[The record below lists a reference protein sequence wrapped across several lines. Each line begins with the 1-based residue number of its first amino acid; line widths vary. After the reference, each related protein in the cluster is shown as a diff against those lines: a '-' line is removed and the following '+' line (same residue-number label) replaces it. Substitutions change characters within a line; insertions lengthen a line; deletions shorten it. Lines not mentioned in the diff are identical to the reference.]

1 MLSSIKKFISL
12 FLSALRGTDEEFTSG
27 SIDRAIFLLAIP
39 MIAEM
44 ILEAVFAVVDMYFVS
59 KISVNAVATVGLTES
74 MMMLI
79 YSVAIGMAMATTA
92 IVARR
97 IGAKENKRA
106 ADAGFQAIFLATIA
120 GVSIGIAGF
129 LFSEEL
135 LYAMGGDD
143 TMVHEGV
150 GFTRIMFA
158 GNISIMLIFLINAIF
173 RGAGDASIAM
183 WSLSIANGLNII
195 LDPLLIFGWGPIPA
209 FGIDGAAMAT
219 VTGRSIGIIFQIY
232 FLIRGTDRI
241 RITAE
246 NIVIRMKTIWEI
258 IRIST
263 TGIWQFLVETA
274 SWIFLIRIIAGFGMD
289 AVAGYQ
295 IAFRVIVFT
304 ILPAWGLSNAAA
316 TLVGQNLGAKSPER
330 AERSVWRTAQFTM
343 IFLGLIS
350 VVFYFGAELVIGLFE
365 AANVPSVLEIGT
377 KGLKIICFGY
387 LFFAYGMV
395 ITQAFNGAGDTKTP
409 FFINFFVFWIFQIP
423 LAYYLSKELG
433 LNEIGVFVMIAVA
446 HSVHAIVSV
455 IIFRRGKWK
464 LISVT

>member
-59 KISVNAVATVGLTES
+59 RISVNAVATVGLTES
-74 MMMLI
+74 LMMII
-79 YSVAIGMAMATTA
+79 YSIAIGLAMATTA

-97 IGAKENKRA
+97 IGAKEKKRA
-106 ADAGFQAIFLATIA
+106 ADAGFQAIFLAAVI
-120 GVSIGIAGF
+120 GLSIGIGGF
-129 LFSEEL
+129 IFSEEL
-135 LYAMGGDD
+135 LFLMGGDAD
-143 TMVHEGV
+143 MVAEGV
-150 GFTRIMFA
+150 GFTKIMFA
-158 GNISIMLIFLINAIF
+158 GNISIVMIFLINAIF

-183 WSLSIANGLNII
+183 WSLTIANGLNIV
-195 LDPLLIFGWGPIPA
+195 LDPILIFGWGPIPA
-209 FGIDGAAMAT
+209 FGIEGAALAT
-219 VTGRSIGIIFQIY
+219 VTGRSVGVLFQIF
-232 FLIRGTDRI
+232 FLLRGSRRI
-241 RITAE
+241 RITVQ
-246 NIVIRMKTIWEI
+246 NIVIRVKTVWEI
-258 IRIST
+258 IRIAT
-263 TGIWQFLVETA
+263 TGIWQFLIETA
-274 SWIFLIRIIAGFGMD
+274 SWIFLVRIMAGFGME

-316 TLVGQNLGAKSPER
+316 TLVGQNLGAKFPDR
-330 AERSVWRTAQFTM
+330 AEKSVWRTAQLTM
-343 IFLGLIS
+343 IFLGLVS
-350 VVFYFGAELVIGLFE
+350 VVFYFGADMVIGLFE
-365 AANVPSVLEIGT
+365 AASVPRVSEIGT
-377 KGLKIICFGY
+377 QGLKVICFGY

-423 LAYYLSKELG
+423 LAYLLALKLG
-433 LNEIGVFVMIAVA
+433 WNEMGVFVMIAIA

-464 LISVT
+464 LISV

>member
-59 KISVNAVATVGLTES
+59 RISVNAVATVGLTES
-74 MMMLI
+74 LMMII
-79 YSVAIGMAMATTA
+79 YSIAIGLAMATTA

-97 IGAKENKRA
+97 IGAKEKKRA
-106 ADAGFQAIFLATIA
+106 ADAGFQAIFLAAVI
-120 GVSIGIAGF
+120 GLSIGIGGF
-129 LFSEEL
+129 MFSEEL
-135 LYAMGGDD
+135 LFLMGGDAD
-143 TMVHEGV
+143 MVAEGV
-150 GFTRIMFA
+150 GFTKIMFA
-158 GNISIMLIFLINAIF
+158 GNISIVMIFLINAIF

-183 WSLSIANGLNII
+183 WSLTIANGLNIV
-195 LDPLLIFGWGPIPA
+195 LDPILIFGWGPIPA
-209 FGIDGAAMAT
+209 FGIEGAALAT
-219 VTGRSIGIIFQIY
+219 VTGRSVGVLFQIF
-232 FLIRGTDRI
+232 FLLRGSRRI
-241 RITAE
+241 RITVQ
-246 NIVIRMKTIWEI
+246 NIVIRVKTVWEI
-258 IRIST
+258 IRIAT
-263 TGIWQFLVETA
+263 TGIWQFLIETA
-274 SWIFLIRIIAGFGMD
+274 SWIFLVRIMAGFGME

-316 TLVGQNLGAKSPER
+316 TLVGQNLGAKFPDR
-330 AERSVWRTAQFTM
+330 AEKSVWRTAQLTM
-343 IFLGLIS
+343 IFLGLVS
-350 VVFYFGAELVIGLFE
+350 VVFYFGADMVISLFE
-365 AANVPSVLEIGT
+365 AASVPRVSEIGT
-377 KGLKIICFGY
+377 QGLKVICFGY

-423 LAYYLSKELG
+423 LAYLLALKLG
-433 LNEIGVFVMIAVA
+433 WNEMGVFVMIAIA

-464 LISVT
+464 LISV

>member
-1 MLSSIKKFISL
+1 MLSSIKKILSL
-12 FLSALRGTDEEFTSG
+12 FLSALRGTDEEFTTG

-59 KISVNAVATVGLTES
+59 RISVNAVATVGLTES
-74 MMMLI
+74 LMMII
-79 YSVAIGMAMATTA
+79 YSIAIGLSMATTA

-97 IGAKENKRA
+97 IGAKEHKRA
-106 ADAGFQAIFLATIA
+106 ADAGFQAIFLAIIIGFTI
-120 GVSIGIAGF
+120 GVGGF
-129 LFSEEL
+129 IFSEEL
-135 LYAMGGDD
+135 LFLMGGDA
-143 TMVHEGV
+143 TMVAEGV

-158 GNISIMLIFLINAIF
+158 GNISIVMIFLINAIF

-183 WSLSIANGLNII
+183 WSLTLANGLNII

-219 VTGRSIGIIFQIY
+219 VIGRSVGIIFQVY
-232 FLIRGTDRI
+232 FLVRGTDRI
-241 RITAE
+241 RITVS
-246 NIVIRMKTIWEI
+246 NIVIRLKTIWEI
-258 IRIST
+258 IRIAT
-263 TGIWQFLVETA
+263 TGIWQFLIETA

-316 TLVGQNLGAKSPER
+316 TLVGQNLGANSPER
-330 AERSVWRTAQFTM
+330 AEKSVWRTAQLTM
-343 IFLGLIS
+343 IFLGLVSI
-350 VVFYFGAELVIGLFE
+350 VFYFGAEMVIGLFE
-365 AANVPSVLEIGT
+365 AASVPRVSEIGVQ
-377 KGLKIICFGY
+377 GLRIICFGY

-409 FFINFFVFWIFQIP
+409 FFINFFVFWVFQIP
-423 LAYYLSKELG
+423 LAYFLAITLG
-433 LNEIGVFVMIAVA
+433 WNEMGVFLMIAIA

-464 LISVT
+464 LISV

>member
-1 MLSSIKKFISL
+1 MLSSIKKFLSL

-59 KISVNAVATVGLTES
+59 RISVNAVATVGLTES
-74 MMMLI
+74 LMMII
-79 YSVAIGMAMATTA
+79 YSIAIGLAMATTA

-97 IGAKENKRA
+97 VGAKEHKRA
-106 ADAGFQAIFLATIA
+106 ADAGFQAIFIA
-120 GVSIGIAGF
+120 GVIGIAIGVGGF
-129 LFSEEL
+129 IFSEDL
-135 LYAMGGDD
+135 LFLMGGDAQ
-143 TMVHEGV
+143 MVAEGV

-158 GNISIMLIFLINAIF
+158 GNISIVMIFLINAIF

-183 WSLSIANGLNII
+183 WSLTIANGLNII

-209 FGIDGAAMAT
+209 FGIEGAAIAT
-219 VTGRSIGIIFQIY
+219 VTGRSIGIIFQVY
-232 FLIRGTDRI
+232 FLLRGTERI
-241 RITAE
+241 RITVQ
-246 NIVIRMKTIWEI
+246 NIVIRIKTVWEI
-258 IRIST
+258 IRIAT
-263 TGIWQFLVETA
+263 TGIWQFLIETA
-274 SWIFLIRIIAGFGMD
+274 SWIFLVRIMAGFGME

-316 TLVGQNLGAKSPER
+316 TLVGQNLGANSPER
-330 AERSVWRTAQFTM
+330 AEKSVWRTAQLTM
-343 IFLGLIS
+343 IFLGIIS
-350 VVFYFGAELVIGLFE
+350 VIFYFGADLVIGLFE
-365 AANVPSVLEIGT
+365 ASSVPRVSEIGT
-377 KGLKIICFGY
+377 QGLRVICFGY

-409 FFINFFVFWIFQIP
+409 FFINFFVFWVFQIP
-423 LAYYLSKELG
+423 LAYLLALKLG
-433 LNEIGVFVMIAVA
+433 WNEMGVFVMIAIA
-446 HSVHAIVSV
+446 HSLHAIVSV

-464 LISVT
+464 LISV

>member
-1 MLSSIKKFISL
+1 MLSSIKKFLSL

-59 KISVNAVATVGLTES
+59 RISVNAVATVGLTES
-74 MMMLI
+74 LMMII
-79 YSVAIGMAMATTA
+79 YSIAIGLAMATTA

-97 IGAKENKRA
+97 VGAKEHKRA
-106 ADAGFQAIFLATIA
+106 ADAGFQAIFIA
-120 GVSIGIAGF
+120 GVIGLVIGVCGF
-129 LFSEEL
+129 IYSEEL
-135 LYAMGGDD
+135 LFLMGGDAQ
-143 TMVHEGV
+143 MVAEGV
-150 GFTRIMFA
+150 GFSRIMFA
-158 GNISIMLIFLINAIF
+158 GNVSIVMIFLINAIF

-183 WSLSIANGLNII
+183 WSLTIANGLNIV

-209 FGIDGAAMAT
+209 FGIEGAAIAT
-219 VTGRSIGIIFQIY
+219 VTGRSIGIIFQVY
-232 FLIRGTDRI
+232 FLLRGTERI
-241 RITAE
+241 RITVQ
-246 NIVIRMKTIWEI
+246 NIVIRIKTVWEI
-258 IRIST
+258 IRIAT
-263 TGIWQFLVETA
+263 AGIWQFLIETA
-274 SWIFLIRIIAGFGMD
+274 SWIFLVRIMAGFGMD

-316 TLVGQNLGAKSPER
+316 TLVGQNLGANSPER
-330 AERSVWRTAQFTM
+330 AEKSVWRTAQLTM
-343 IFLGLIS
+343 IFLGIIS
-350 VVFYFGAELVIGLFE
+350 VIFYFGADLVIGLFE
-365 AANVPSVLEIGT
+365 ASSVPRVSEIGT
-377 KGLKIICFGY
+377 QGLRVICFGY

-409 FFINFFVFWIFQIP
+409 FFINFFVFWVFQIP
-423 LAYYLSKELG
+423 LAYLLALKLG
-433 LNEIGVFVMIAVA
+433 WNEMGVFVMIAIA

-464 LISVT
+464 LISV